1 MQLQLGIMHVFMYVQ
16 LSIMVLWDLPNMHVN
31 WLKEEDEEHPSKQHK
46 IHKSTVAMAFIN
58 DNIKKL

>member
-31 WLKEEDEEHPSKQHK
+31 WLKEEDEEHPNS
-46 IHKSTVAMAFIN
+46 IRFIRAQ
-58 DNIKKL
+58 LQWHLSMTT